1 MIKIIVHAFVE
12 TEKAV
17 VEVLFASA
25 DEEAVLAKMIDFQ
38 KSYPED

>member
-1 MIKIIVHAFVE
+1 MIKIIVHAFAE

-25 DEEAVLAKMIDFQ
+25 DEEALLK
-38 KSYPED
+38 